1 MYICVIK
8 VLIDKIHKKI
18 SFKIMLKFENILIS
32 LHLTSILL
40 LNITIYLHLIKEFKA
55 QLKEYYTI
63 IN

>member
-1 MYICVIK
+1 MSRPKKKYMYICVIK

-40 LNITIYLHLIKEFKA
+40 LNITIYLNLSNNF
-55 QLKEYYTI
+55 
-63 IN
+63 